1 MDHSPHVWLRTD
13 LKAEIRSVDDWLID
27 NAAQCRFR
35 LAISDLRELNAR
47 SQHIRKAPTADG
59 STQRRFF
66 GASAP
71 CCLMLN
77 GLVESCVAQLLEF
90 LFELACR
97 TGKPVS
103 RLEFDS

>member
-1 MDHSPHVWLRTD
+1 MDHSPHVLLRTD
-13 LKAEIRSVDDWLID
+13 LKAEIRSVDEWLID

-35 LAISDLRELNAR
+35 LATSDLRQLNAR
-47 SQHIRKAPTADG
+47 SRHIRKAPTADG
-59 STQRRFF
+59 STSAAALS
-66 GASAP
+66 ASTP